1 MPVRRSAFVWFFAVI
16 PLAAALATVPA
27 LRVTDYE
34 PLRARA
40 SVLARAQ
47 PQALERTALPAP
59 LAALNDRRFEF
70 YFTRAVYSSGLGR
83 RRGGFRASWAT
94 DYPKADQQFLS
105 VLGRLAR
112 VLDSYPGDH
121 AMQLDDPELRRF
133 PFLYAVEVGQMGLS
147 EPEVLGLRNYLL
159 AGGFLIVDDFW
170 GEWEWENFQANIER
184 VLPGYPIVDVP
195 MSHPIFRSYYEIKE
209 VVQVPNYGNA
219 CQGGPYHESGGITPM
234 VRGIFDE
241 KGRLMV
247 LISFN
252 SDLGDAWEWMELWC
266 YPLNL
271 SKYAYEFGVNMIV
284 YAMSH

>member
-1 MPVRRSAFVWFFAVI
+1 MRRSAFVWLFAVL

-27 LRVTDYE
+27 IRAADLDPV
-34 PLRARA
+34 RARA
-40 SVLARAQ
+40 SLPARPAR
-47 PQALERTALPAP
+47 PQTVGIEQAALPATRD
-59 LAALNDRRFEF
+59 ALNRRRYEF
-70 YFTRAVYSSGLGR
+70 YFTRAVYSSSWGR
-83 RRGGFRASWAT
+83 GRGRGSWSV
-94 DYPKADQQFLS
+94 DYPKADLQFLS

-112 VLDSYPGDH
+112 VLDSYPEDH
-121 AMQLDDPELRRF
+121 AIPLNDPELRRF

-147 EPEVLGLRNYLL
+147 EPEILALRDYLL

-170 GEWEWENFQANIER
+170 GTYEWDNFRANIER
-184 VLPGYPIVDVP
+184 VLPGYPIVDLP
-195 MSHPIFRSYYEIKE
+195 MTHPIFHSYYEIKE

-219 CQGGPYHESGGITPM
+219 CRGGPYSERDGITPM

-266 YPLNL
+266 YPLSL
-271 SKYAYEFGVNMIV
+271 SKYAYEFGVNTIV